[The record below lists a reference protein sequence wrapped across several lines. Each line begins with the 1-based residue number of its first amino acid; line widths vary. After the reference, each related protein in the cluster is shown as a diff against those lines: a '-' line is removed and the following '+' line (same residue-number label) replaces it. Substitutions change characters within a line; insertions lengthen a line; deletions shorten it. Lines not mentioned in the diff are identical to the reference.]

1 MFASILD
8 INKKRQLETIKELD
22 EVRGHNR
29 LNNNCCAL
37 PSRVFV
43 MLRLGKF
50 EGGHTEETLSS
61 SGVSLSMRDNVWSLN
76 TSSIRKKTR
85 FCG

>member
-1 MFASILD
+1 MLASIMD

-29 LNNNCCAL
+29 LNNNCRAL

-43 MLRLGKF
+43 MLRLDKF
-50 EGGHTEETLSS
+50 D
-61 SGVSLSMRDNVWSLN
+61 GV
-76 TSSIRKKTR
+76 IPKKH
-85 FCG
+85 